1 MYQAE
6 TNSIRIEVTPQYVE
20 GRSDP
25 SRSRFFW
32 AYRVVIENAREDTV
46 QLVSRY
52 WQITDSLG
60 KVEEVRGAG
69 VIGEQPVLGPGDRFE
84 YTSGCPLP
92 TPSGFMRG
100 SYTFV
105 DETGDRFEAV
115 IPAFSL
121 DLPGMQHVI
130 N

>member
-6 TNSIRIEVTPQYVE
+6 TNSIRIEVTPHYVE
-20 GRSDP
+20 ERSDP
-25 SRSRFFW
+25 SRGRFFW
-32 AYRVVIENAREDTV
+32 AYRVTIENAREDTV

-52 WQITDSLG
+52 WHITDSQG

-92 TPSGFMRG
+92 TPSGLMRG
-100 SYTFV
+100 SYMFV
-105 DETGDRFEAV
+105 DETGDQFEAI

-121 DLPGMQHVI
+121 DMPGARPVI